1 MAGTSGT
8 VALAPG
14 TVALVTGGGSGIG
27 RASAIR
33 LAADGALVIVA
44 GRTEKLLRETVEEI
58 GDAAWCCP
66 ADVTD
71 ESDVTALIEQIR
83 TRHGRLDVAVNAAG
97 VPSWAKAAELTLTEW
112 QAVLATN
119 LTGLWSCMKHEI
131 NAMRATGGG
140 SIVNVSSRI
149 GPHMR
154 TPMQAAYAASKAG
167 VSALTRTAAREYIG
181 EGIRINAVSP
191 GPTSTGMSLWPG
203 ESPVDRDCRIAREV
217 PAGRL
222 AEPAEIAAA
231 IGWLLSAEA
240 SFVVGHDLVV
250 DGGTSA

>member
-1 MAGTSGT
+1 MTDR
-8 VALAPG
+8 
-14 TVALVTGGGSGIG
+14 VALVTGGGSGIG

-33 LAADGALVIVA
+33 LAADGALVIVT
-44 GRTEKLLRETVEEI
+44 GRTEKLLHETVEEI

-66 ADVTD
+66 ADVTEEVD
-71 ESDVTALIEQIR
+71 LACLFEQIR
-83 TRHGRLDVAVNAAG
+83 GRYGRLDVAVNAAG
-97 VPSWAKAAELTLTEW
+97 VPSWAKAAELTIAEW
-112 QAVLATN
+112 QGVLDTN
-119 LTGLWSCMKHEI
+119 LTGLWSCMRHEI
-131 NAMRATGGG
+131 NAMRAAGGG

-191 GPTSTGMSLWPG
+191 GPTSTGMSVWPG
-203 ESPVDRDCRIAREV
+203 ELPADRDDRIAREV

-231 IGWLLSAEA
+231 VSWLVSSEA

-250 DGGTSA
+250 DGGISA

>member
-1 MAGTSGT
+1 MAGR
-8 VALAPG
+8 AA

-27 RASAIR
+27 RAGANR
-33 LAADGALVIVA
+33 LAADGALVIVT
-44 GRTEKLLRETVEEI
+44 GRTEKLLRETVDEI
-58 GDAAWCCP
+58 GDAAWCWP
-66 ADVTD
+66 ADVTEEAD
-71 ESDVTALIEQIR
+71 LAGLFEQIR
-83 TRHGRLDVAVNAAG
+83 SRYGRLDVAVNAAG
-97 VPSWAKAAELTLTEW
+97 VPSWAKAAELTIAEW
-112 QAVLATN
+112 RAVLDTN
-119 LTGLWSCMKHEI
+119 LTGLWACLRHEI
-131 NAMRATGGG
+131 NAMRAAGSG

-203 ESPVDRDCRIAREV
+203 ESPADRDDRIAREV

-222 AEPAEIAAA
+222 AEPAEIAAV
-231 IGWLLSAEA
+231 ISWLVSSEA

-250 DGGTSA
+250 DGGVSA

>member
-1 MAGTSGT
+1 MAG
-8 VALAPG
+8 AAG

-33 LAADGALVIVA
+33 LAADGALVIVT

-58 GDAAWCCP
+58 GDAASCYP
-66 ADVTD
+66 ADVT
-71 ESDVTALIEQIR
+71 EEADVASLIEQIR
-83 TRHGRLDVAVNAAG
+83 TRYGRLDVAVNAAG
-97 VPSWAKAAELTLTEW
+97 VPSWAKVAELTVAEW
-112 QAVLATN
+112 QAVLDTN
-119 LTGLWSCMKHEI
+119 LTGLWSCMRHEI

-149 GPHMR
+149 GAHMR

-167 VSALTRTAAREYIG
+167 VSALTRTAAREYIA

-203 ESPVDRDCRIAREV
+203 ESQAARDRRIAREV

-231 IGWLLSAEA
+231 IGWLASADA

-250 DGGTSA
+250 DGGISA

>member
-1 MAGTSGT
+1 MPRAT
-8 VALAPG
+8 AK
-14 TVALVTGGGSGIG
+14 VALVTGGGSGIG

-33 LAADGALVIVA
+33 LAADGVQVIVT
-44 GRTEKLLRETVEEI
+44 GRTEKSLRETVEEI

-71 ESDVTALIEQIR
+71 EAAVASLIEQIR
-83 TRHGRLDVAVNAAG
+83 ARYGRLDIAVNAAG
-97 VPSWAKAAELTLTEW
+97 VPSWAKAAELTVAEW
-112 QAVLATN
+112 RAVLDTN
-119 LTGLWSCMKHEI
+119 LTGLWSSMRQEI

-154 TPMQAAYAASKAG
+154 TPMQGAYAASKAG

-203 ESPVDRDCRIAREV
+203 ESRAARDRRIAAEV

-231 IGWLLSAEA
+231 IGWLLSPEA

-250 DGGTSA
+250 DGGISA